1 MPTKKNKKIK
11 GNKTKRNKQNKL
23 VKTKRN
29 KANIN
34 KVNKVNINKVNKVN
48 INKVNKVNINKVN
61 INKVNSNKHFLS
73 GFINKKSKNENFI
86 VFNENNNDKIDYN
99 NKQVDIFFQKL
110 VEILNV
116 AFEKEREHHIKKG
129 SYSPGYKHDI
139 NTIKN
144 NIHSRNFNTYVL
156 ANKKMSP
163 ISMLYVEK
171 NEDDFDK
178 IWTVCTDNKYR
189 GKGMSSKLLNYMI
202 TSQLNNTNPNRNNM
216 LLEVYNDHIIDRTE
230 NEVKQ
235 SQIMGLFGSKGFVDT
250 DPKTLSQHSFNNLL
264 SNDGKTKIMVFK
276 PQQWLQKNSQ
286 EKPKL
291 NIEAKT
297 ICS

>member
-1 MPTKKNKKIK
+1 MPTKIYKKILGNRTK
-11 GNKTKRNKQNKL
+11 GNKTKGNRTKGNRTKGNKVKGNKTKINKQLKLGKIKNNESKNNK
-23 VKTKRN
+23 
-29 KANIN
+29 
-34 KVNKVNINKVNKVN
+34 
-48 INKVNKVNINKVN
+48 
-61 INKVNSNKHFLS
+61 KHFLS
-73 GFINKKSKNENFI
+73 KFINKKSQNENLI
-86 VFNENNNDKIDYN
+86 VFNENNKDKIDYN
-99 NKQVDIFFQKL
+99 NKQVDSFFQKL
-110 VEILNV
+110 VKILNFS
-116 AFEKEREHHIKKG
+116 FEKEREHHIKKG
-129 SYSPGYKHDI
+129 SYSPGYMHDI
-139 NTIKN
+139 NTIKTN
-144 NIHSRNFNTYVL
+144 LHSRNFNTYIL

-171 NEDDFDK
+171 NEEDFDK

-202 TSQLNNTNPNRNNM
+202 ASQLNNSNPNRNNM

-230 NEVKQ
+230 NDVKQ

-291 NIEAKT
+291 NMEAKA